1 VDVINHDR
9 LEGLAMINR
18 PFVRKIACAL
28 AVSLAAPAALASADP
43 DPDPVALS
51 RDAAAAFGPEI
62 GAQAPDFALPD
73 AEGATRSLAD
83 IAGPRGAVI
92 VFNRSLDWCPIC
104 IAQTLELQ
112 GAAEAFEAAGW
123 GLAVLTYDNTET
135 LARAAERREL
145 TMTLLSDEDSAV
157 IDAFGVRDPI
167 YAEPRHRAHGVPYPV
182 AIAIRRDGVVTAKFW
197 HEGGLGAERGYS
209 VRVSAQEMLS
219 ALD

>member
-1 VDVINHDR
+1 MINHTVF
-9 LEGLAMINR
+9 N
-18 PFVRKIACAL
+18 AL
-28 AVSLAAPAALASADP
+28 AGVLALGLAAPAAFASADP
-43 DPDPVALS
+43 DPDPVALA
-51 RDAAAAFGPEI
+51 RDAAAAFGPAV

-73 AEGATRSLAD
+73 AGGETRRLAD
-83 IAGPRGAVI
+83 IAGPSGAVI
-92 VFNRSLDWCPIC
+92 FFNRSLDWCPIC
-104 IAQTLELQ
+104 IAQTIELQ

-145 TMTLLSDEDSAV
+145 TLTLLSDEDSAV

-182 AIAIRRDGVVTAKFW
+182 AIAIRRDGVVVAKFW
-197 HEGGLGAERGYS
+197 HEGGLGAARGYS

>member
-1 VDVINHDR
+1 
-9 LEGLAMINR
+9 MINR
-18 PFVRKIACAL
+18 IVFNAL
-28 AVSLAAPAALASADP
+28 AGALALGLAAPAALAKSEEP
-43 DPDPVALS
+43 DTVALS

-73 AEGATRSLAD
+73 AEGATRTLAD

-92 VFNRSLDWCPIC
+92 FFNRSLDWCPIC
-104 IAQTLELQ
+104 IAQTMELQ

-123 GLAVLTYDNTET
+123 GLAVLTYDNAET

-145 TMTLLSDEDSAV
+145 TLTLLSDEDSVV

-182 AIAIRRDGVVTAKFW
+182 AIAIRRDGVVAAKFW
-197 HEGGLGAERGYS
+197 HEGGLGTERGYS
-209 VRVSAQEMLS
+209 VRVSAAEILS
-219 ALD
+219 ALN

>member
-1 VDVINHDR
+1 
-9 LEGLAMINR
+9 MINR
-18 PFVRKIACAL
+18 SFVHKLACAL
-28 AVSLAAPAALASADP
+28 AVSLAAPAAFASA

-73 AEGATRSLAD
+73 AEGAIRTLAD

-104 IAQTLELQ
+104 IAQTIELQ
-112 GAAEAFEAAGW
+112 GAAESFEAAGW
-123 GLAVLTYDNTET
+123 GLAVLTYDNVET

-145 TMTLLSDEDSAV
+145 TLTLLSDEDSAV

-182 AIAIRRDGVVTAKFW
+182 AIAIGRDGVVAAKFW
-197 HEGGLGAERGYS
+197 HEGGLGSDRGYS